1 MVTTRKPRKPQT
13 KTLTGRQRSFVDN
26 YLIDLNGKQAA
37 IRAGYAEKY
46 ADRYAFQLMGMKG
59 IKAEITKA
67 LDERSRRVHLT
78 QDEVLSGVA
87 ADFRRP
93 LDDQWSD
100 HAHMRAT
107 ELAMKHLGMLR
118 ERVDIDH
125 RFPSLEDLLPGRLIP
140 PQPTPEVP

>member
-1 MVTTRKPRKPQT
+1 MGKARNNPSRGLSVKQ
-13 KTLTGRQRSFVDN
+13 QRFVAE
-26 YLIDLNGKQAA
+26 YLCDLNGAQAA
-37 IRAGYAEKY
+37 IRAGYSPKNANNT
-46 ADRYAFQLMGMKG
+46 ADQILSSRAV
-59 IKAEITKA
+59 KAAVTKA
-67 LDERSRRVHLT
+67 LDERSKRVHLT